1 MASESASQSL
11 LYDEL
16 RALCALAMRH
26 ERNDHTLQPTA
37 LAHEVYLR
45 VAESCPDLQDPK
57 RFRIAASRAI
67 RRILI
72 EHARRRGR
80 SKRGGGW
87 SKISLEQLGERAAW
101 APHVLLELDD
111 AINELARQRPRA
123 AEVFEMTLFGGYQQ
137 ADICEAL
144 GVSERTVR
152 DDWSFARAWLA
163 ARLTDDD
170 RA

>member
-1 MASESASQSL
+1 

-45 VAESCPDLQDPK
+45 VSQSCPDLQDPRK
-57 RFRIAASRAI
+57 FRIAASRTI

-72 EHARRRGR
+72 EHARRHGR
-80 SKRGGGW
+80 SKRGGGR
-87 SKISLEQLGERAAW
+87 SKVSLDQLGERAGW
-101 APHVLLELDD
+101 QPHVLLELND
-111 AINELARQRPRA
+111 AINALGRLRPRA
-123 AEVFEMTLFGGYQQ
+123 ADVFEMTLFGGLQQ
-137 ADICEAL
+137 AEICEAL
-144 GVSERTVR
+144 GVCERTVR